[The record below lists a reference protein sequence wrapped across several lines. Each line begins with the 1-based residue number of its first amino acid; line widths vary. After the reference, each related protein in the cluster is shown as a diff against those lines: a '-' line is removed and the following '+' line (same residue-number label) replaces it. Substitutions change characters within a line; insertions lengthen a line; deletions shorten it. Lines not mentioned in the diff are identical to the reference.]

1 MVYFFICWSDL
12 DGASHIALRHRVTS
26 LEYTLVTLAVSV
38 FSHRAKLP
46 CIRSKKVFFSGSTG
60 QIWTGPAIEPLD
72 IGLQAWSILWLRWL
86 CPFIR

>member
-46 CIRSKKVFFSGSTG
+46 CIRSKKVFFS
-60 QIWTGPAIEPLD
+60 
-72 IGLQAWSILWLRWL
+72 
-86 CPFIR
+86 